1 MLAWRCSTFLVAGG
15 RGAESARFVGTAIGL
30 SNPLLRVLYFAA
42 TGTASMRAKGFY
54 EYVTASNIHTIRT
67 VCENFT
73 EKKCVLPSRPPTHNI
88 DWSMHDI
95 APTWQPQLS
104 FNGKPVLEPADR
116 NHAARPA

>member
-15 RGAESARFVGTAIGL
+15 RVAESARFGGTAIGL

-42 TGTASMRAKGFY
+42 TGTAGLRAKGFY
-54 EYVTASNIHTIRT
+54 EYVTTPDIYTIHTIRT

-73 EKKCVLPSRPPTHNI
+73 EKKCVLPSRPPTNNI

-95 APTWQPQLS
+95 APTCHPQLS
-104 FNGKPVLEPADR
+104 FDGKPVLEPAD
-116 NHAARPA
+116 